1 MLESL
6 NYVIIRCGIQKWKKG
21 VKDDHKTSSLKFERS
36 QVNFAHV
43 DSESKTSKY
52 TCHWNIR
59 HMDLEFI
66 KETEIRIEIKE
77 YWAH

>member
-6 NYVIIRCGIQKWKKG
+6 NYVIIHCGIQKGKKG
-21 VKDDHKTSSLKFERS
+21 VKDDHNTSSLKFERS

-52 TCHWNIR
+52 TCH
-59 HMDLEFI
+59 
-66 KETEIRIEIKE
+66 
-77 YWAH
+77 

>member
-6 NYVIIRCGIQKWKKG
+6 NYVIIRCGIQKGKK

-52 TCHWNIR
+52 RCH
-59 HMDLEFI
+59 
-66 KETEIRIEIKE
+66 
-77 YWAH
+77 